1 MYLCTFF
8 LQATKVS
15 ADGEQV
21 EDDAD
26 RIHKRA
32 NDLEQFIKDTLLGA
46 KDLQSK
52 AAELNRTLSRKDG
65 TPDKSL
71 SEMKEEIQAM
81 LAEMRKRQ
89 LGGMKSIAEE
99 EEEVH

>member
-1 MYLCTFF
+1 MKKTIKTNVPLRVFLCP
-8 LQATKVS
+8 
-15 ADGEQV
+15 
-21 EDDAD
+21 
-26 RIHKRA
+26 
-32 NDLEQFIKDTLLGA
+32 
-46 KDLQSK
+46 DLQHK

-89 LGGMKSIAEE
+89 LGGMKGIAEE
-99 EEEVH
+99 ENEYENTHTHTTLVLHLSLIQKLFLQTSVSFFNI